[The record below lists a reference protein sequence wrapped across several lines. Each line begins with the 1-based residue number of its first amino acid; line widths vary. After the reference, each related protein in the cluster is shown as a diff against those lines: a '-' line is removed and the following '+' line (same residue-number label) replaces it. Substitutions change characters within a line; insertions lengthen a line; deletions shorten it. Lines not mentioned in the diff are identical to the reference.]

1 MHGCMII
8 FMKKVLHELIRYG
21 NYHAVWTTELK
32 TLCELNYVCVGSI
45 TMLMTLIAV
54 ALAVSGGLYVGTI
67 AFSAYKFAELDKAIA
82 LFQKADFINL
92 A

>member
-1 MHGCMII
+1 
-8 FMKKVLHELIRYG
+8 
-21 NYHAVWTTELK
+21 
-32 TLCELNYVCVGSI
+32 
-45 TMLMTLIAV
+45 MLMTLIAV
-54 ALAVSGGLYVGTI
+54 AFAVSGGLYVGTI